1 MRRGLEG
8 RGIDIPTLPR
18 VQLFKQCGH
27 FLLQGGVLLVGLIP
41 SHQVDRF
48 WHCEG
53 EGLKSLNL
61 VTNLSQY
68 QKTRPLPSK
77 ILSSLSNFP
86 PKNVFIPHRYLVVNH
101 NRQRSKRTVSQP
113 RQVGKDQRELG
124 DILVMSANFKE
135 IKQSGLIKPRPQHV
149 PAFRII

>member
-1 MRRGLEG
+1 M
-8 RGIDIPTLPR
+8 
-18 VQLFKQCGH
+18 
-27 FLLQGGVLLVGLIP
+27 GLIP

-53 EGLKSLNL
+53 EGLKKSLNL

-86 PKNVFIPHRYLVVNH
+86 PKNVFIVDQYLRLTTS
-101 NRQRSKRTVSQP
+101 RQRSKE
-113 RQVGKDQRELG
+113 K
-124 DILVMSANFKE
+124 
-135 IKQSGLIKPRPQHV
+135 
-149 PAFRII
+149 